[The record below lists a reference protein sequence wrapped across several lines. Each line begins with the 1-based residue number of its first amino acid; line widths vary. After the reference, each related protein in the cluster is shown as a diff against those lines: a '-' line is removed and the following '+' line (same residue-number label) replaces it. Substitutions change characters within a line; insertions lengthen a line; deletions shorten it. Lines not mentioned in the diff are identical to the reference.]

1 MLYPRNLEPRNTRAK
16 KIRPIV
22 FSNSKETE
30 SLLDATLFSS
40 TRVKG
45 CYSNQPNI
53 SMHSVEA
60 PCIIKPSAAS
70 SVTIMF
76 LQTDSQI
83 SYLLYF
89 SYPILENPWLYPLLV
104 TRYRLQVVVA
114 SLPSPSSLSVWDWG
128 SGRPQPLC
136 RALNIEIFS
145 FEYNGNVRGMIGH
158 STSEGSLVQ
167 KVFRVLYTREKQRKY
182 FSENS
187 WIEDQ
192 AFECGK
198 RTNGWT
204 AISLS

>member
-30 SLLDATLFSS
+30 SLLDATIFSS

-70 SVTIMF
+70 SVTIIF

-83 SYLLYF
+83 SYLLY
-89 SYPILENPWLYPLLV
+89 LV
-104 TRYRLQVVVA
+104 ISTARDTLQVTSGCGQPPLSILPLSLRLRLWQTTA
-114 SLPSPSSLSVWDWG
+114 SLPSS
-128 SGRPQPLC
+128 
-136 RALNIEIFS
+136 
-145 FEYNGNVRGMIGH
+145 
-158 STSEGSLVQ
+158 
-167 KVFRVLYTREKQRKY
+167 KY
-182 FSENS
+182 
-187 WIEDQ
+187 
-192 AFECGK
+192 
-198 RTNGWT
+198 
-204 AISLS
+204 